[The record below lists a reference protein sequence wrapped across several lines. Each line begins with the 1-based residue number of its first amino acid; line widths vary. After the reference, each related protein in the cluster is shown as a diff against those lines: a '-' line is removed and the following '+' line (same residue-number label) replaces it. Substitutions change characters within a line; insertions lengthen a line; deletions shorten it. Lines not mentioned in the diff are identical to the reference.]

1 MIEIYSVYSSDQ
13 KRFPVIKILFVGAG
27 RGVLLSFFLVSQFR
41 TSVLLPLL
49 YPTASVSQRLCFE
62 WLNPVF
68 CVLAYGVI
76 KLNFALFFFF
86 SFLPFRDGRVRRLNR
101 GKMLTIVFT
110 KSQIDLGFYSK

>member
-1 MIEIYSVYSSDQ
+1 M
-13 KRFPVIKILFVGAG
+13 IKILFVGAG
-27 RGVLLSFFLVSQFR
+27 RGVLLSFFLVGQFR
-41 TSVLLPLL
+41 ASVLLPLL
-49 YPTASVSQRLCFE
+49 YLTASVSQRLCFE
-62 WLNPVF
+62 WLNTVF

-76 KLNFALFFFF
+76 KLNFALFFF